1 MILTGFLFAIGVLLA
16 IWLINNL
23 DIIRAVLLMIFGG
36 ILWLILKLWWV
47 IPMVILLWIFLAFLI
62 SV

>member
-1 MILTGFLFAIGVLLA
+1 MILTGFLFAIGVILA
-16 IWLINNL
+16 IWLIKNL
-23 DIIRAVLLMIFGG
+23 DIVSAVLMMIFGG
-36 ILWLILKLWWV
+36 ILWLILRLWWV

>member
-1 MILTGFLFAIGVLLA
+1 MIITGFLFAIGVILA
-16 IWLINNL
+16 IWLIKNL
-23 DIIRAVLLMIFGG
+23 DIVSAVLMMIFGG
-36 ILWLILKLWWV
+36 ILWLILRLWWV